1 MHGEIAVMP
10 DLIRRPESATQR
22 FDALDPDFRQDDGGS
37 IYFPFLASA
46 AASTRSTL
54 PDQIFWTSASL

>member
-22 FDALDPDFRQDDGGS
+22 FDALDPDFRQDDDRKNSHG
-37 IYFPFLASA
+37 
-46 AASTRSTL
+46 
-54 PDQIFWTSASL
+54 